1 MKKAFLCLITL
12 IFVTGI
18 VLADSATLT
27 VSGVIALRDEKGEHV
42 FTTEEL
48 ESFQQVT
55 FFVTDPYLGDKTYRG
70 VAISDLLKYVGVPA
84 NTKNVVIVASDGME
98 VPIEYSDVMEY
109 PIILA
114 YATVSGEK
122 VRTIPSSQGGPIKLV
137 FPLQE
142 HPELF
147 EKYPNWSW
155 WVVGIRV
162 EF

>member
-18 VLADSATLT
+18 IMAETTTLT

-42 FTTEEL
+42 FTMEEL
-48 ESFQQVT
+48 ESFEQVT
-55 FFVTDPYLGDKTYRG
+55 YFVTDPYLGDKTYRG

-98 VPIEYSDVMEY
+98 VSVEYADVMEY

-122 VRTIPSSQGGPIKLV
+122 VRAIPSSQGGPIKLV

-147 EKYPNWSW
+147 EKYPNWCW
-155 WVVGIRV
+155 WVVGVRV
-162 EF
+162 EI

>member
-18 VLADSATLT
+18 VLANTTTLT
-27 VSGVIALRDEKGEHV
+27 VTGVIALRDEKGEHV
-42 FTTEEL
+42 FTMEEL
-48 ESFQQVT
+48 ESFEQVT
-55 FFVTDPYLGDKTYRG
+55 YFVTDPYLGHNTYRG

-84 NTKNVVIVASDGME
+84 NTRNVVIVASDGME
-98 VPIEYSDVMEY
+98 IPIEYSDVIEY

-122 VRTIPSSQGGPIKLV
+122 ARPIPASQGGPIKLV
-137 FPLQE
+137 FPLEE

-147 EKYPNWSW
+147 EKYDWCW
-155 WVVGIRV
+155 WVVEVRV
-162 EF
+162 EI